1 MGPGR
6 WCAVS
11 DFDEE
16 DKYLDMKCMADSSAL
31 LVLKLKKKKKKKV
44 LCAILN
50 FRNLG
55 FCSLLLHIEY
65 TCVDKGV
72 TAQFHSTPH
81 LILPPR
87 SILHTDHMGIKIS
100 DPGESYF
107 RAAQY

>member
-16 DKYLDMKCMADSSAL
+16 DKYIDMKYMADSSAL
-31 LVLKLKKKKKKKV
+31 LVLKFKKKRKKV

-55 FCSLLLHIEY
+55 FCSLLLHIGY

-72 TAQFHSTPH
+72 TAQFHPTPH
-81 LILPPR
+81 LILPPKL
-87 SILHTDHMGIKIS
+87 ILHTDHMGIKMS
-100 DPGESYF
+100 DSGESYF